1 MEIEEDL
8 IVRTML
14 EEDAKRLSQLLKQ
27 KGSSEV
33 LYKSYREETA
43 AEKCEYAVAFYQ
55 GEIVGC
61 AKLDWASEYETLE
74 EQGVP
79 EIKGLWVKESFKYQ
93 GIANHLLE
101 YLEQLAKK
109 QSSKCAMGVGLA
121 EAFENLQN
129 LLAKR
134 HYEPDG
140 KGIYYMT
147 TDEVQDKLEVDDYQ
161 ALMMIKNL

>member
-1 MEIEEDL
+1 MEIEEDF

-27 KGSSEV
+27 QGSNKV

-43 AEKCEYAVAFYQ
+43 SEKCEYAVAFCQ

-61 AKLDWASEYETLE
+61 AKLDWVSEYDDFE
-74 EQGVP
+74 EQGIP
-79 EIKGLWVKESFKYQ
+79 EIKGLWVKESLRYQ
-93 GIANHLLE
+93 GVANYLLE
-101 YLEQLAKK
+101 YLEQLASK
-109 QSSKCAMGVGLA
+109 QSLQCAMGVGLA
-121 EAFENLQN
+121 EPFVNLQN

-147 TDEVQDKLEVDDYQ
+147 TDEVEDKLDVDDYQ
-161 ALMMIKNL
+161 ALMMIKKL